1 MGTDFTA
8 SNTLPLPKRLI
19 TLIDLGLWPRTDA
32 EERHQNLHSLVSAER
47 VQLFAPEESK
57 DLSTQAA
64 FSHGCETDDR
74 GEENFWSRFGALEE
88 ISSELCL
95 QIGAF
100 ELGSD
105 SPILLDYR
113 QGGSNPA
120 VIRLL
125 WRKPQPNSWVRCAD
139 SFDQFANMLG
149 LDLSSPPKP

>member
-1 MGTDFTA
+1 MGTDSTT
-8 SNTLPLPKRLI
+8 NTLPLPKRLI

-47 VQLFAPEESK
+47 VQLFAPEERK
-57 DLSTQAA
+57 IYLLKPPFRTVA
-64 FSHGCETDDR
+64 ER
-74 GEENFWSRFGALEE
+74 MRRREEKFWSRLGALGE
-88 ISSELCL
+88 ISTELCL
-95 QIGAF
+95 EIGAF

-113 QGGSNPA
+113 QDGSNPA

-149 LDLSSPPKP
+149 LDLNSPPKP